1 MKEIKNK
8 DNKGNN
14 DNNDI
19 IVMENMSDDNSSD
32 RTPPKVRITKQD
44 IEAVFDNED
53 GGANWKECMKILK
66 EMGF

>member
-8 DNKGNN
+8 DNKDNK
-14 DNNDI
+14 DNNNI
-19 IVMENMSDDNSSD
+19 IVMENMSDDSSD

-44 IEAVFDNED
+44 IEAVFENED

>member
-53 GGANWKECMKILK
+53 GGAN
-66 EMGF
+66 